1 MGGSAL
7 IGVDFGSSYTDVA
20 YRRSGRMQFHSFESK
35 AFSFDA
41 LQKLVGDGESV
52 AVTGAIA
59 VVEKKN
65 PGILRLGKRARVIK
79 VGEIEAIAAG
89 ARHLTGKTRMLVA
102 NVGTGTPFVYVNGET
117 ARHVAGT
124 GMGGG
129 TLAGLARLLLNTRVE
144 KIEEL
149 AVKGTPR
156 LDLTVSD
163 AVGGG
168 VGIVGG
174 DATASNFGKAAGAKN
189 VRSEDVALSAIN
201 LVAEAVGTMAL
212 LAAKSVGC
220 EKDVVFT
227 GRAVARNRLM
237 KERIG
242 EVMRLFGGRAVFPE
256 NAEYCTAIGAMLA
269 LEK

>member
-1 MGGSAL
+1 
-7 IGVDFGSSYTDVA
+7 
-20 YRRSGRMQFHSFESK
+20 
-35 AFSFDA
+35 
-41 LQKLVGDGESV
+41 
-52 AVTGAIA
+52 
-59 VVEKKN
+59 
-65 PGILRLGKRARVIK
+65 
-79 VGEIEAIAAG
+79 
-89 ARHLTGKTRMLVA
+89 MLVA
-102 NVGTGTPFVYVNGET
+102 NVGTGTPFVFVDGQKS
-117 ARHVAGT
+117 AHVAGS
-124 GMGGG
+124 GVGGG

-149 AVKGTPR
+149 ARKGTPR
-156 LDLTVSD
+156 LDLTVAE

-174 DATASNFGKAAGAKN
+174 EATASNFGKAAGAKK
-189 VRSEDVALSAIN
+189 VHSEDVALSTVN

-212 LAAKSVGC
+212 LAAKNCGC
-220 EKDVVFT
+220 EKDIVFT

-237 KERIG
+237 QEKIG

>member
-1 MGGSAL
+1 M

-20 YRRSGRMQFHSFESK
+20 YRRGGRLQLHSFESK

-65 PGILRLGKRARVIK
+65 PGILRLGRKARIIK
-79 VGEIEAIAAG
+79 VSEIEAIAAG
-89 ARHLTGKTRMLVA
+89 AMHLTGKNKMLVA
-102 NVGTGTPFVYVNGET
+102 NVGTGTPFVYVDGAA

-124 GMGGG
+124 GVGGG
-129 TLAGLARLLLNTRVE
+129 TLAGLGRLLLNTRVE

-149 AVKGTPR
+149 AKKGTAR
-156 LDLTVSD
+156 LDLSVRE

-174 DATASNFGKAAGAKN
+174 DATASNFGKAADAKK
-189 VRSEDVALSAIN
+189 VRSEDVALSLTN
-201 LVAEAVGTMAL
+201 MVAEAIGTMAL
-212 LAAKSVGC
+212 LAARNCGC
-220 EKDVVFT
+220 EKEIVFT
-227 GRAVARNRLM
+227 GKVTANNALVR
-237 KERIG
+237 ERIN
-242 EVMRLFGGRAVFPE
+242 EVMRLFNGKAVFPE
-256 NAEYCTAIGAMLA
+256 NGGYCTAIGAMLS
-269 LEK
+269 LER